1 MNGKPD
7 WPAAPAGAGKM
18 SEPTH
23 SNSHANASFSFP
35 RFFGIVDG
43 SGDPNRM

>member
-7 WPAAPAGAGKM
+7 WSAAPAGAGKM
-18 SEPTH
+18 KEPTH
-23 SNSHANASFSFP
+23 SNSHANFSFSFLCL
-35 RFFGIVDG
+35 FGIVDG